1 MKYLARIASILVL
14 AFPALV
20 TSADDIL
27 STAEVMDALQE
38 SDWRQPDPANLLYM
52 QLASG
57 TVIMELAP
65 AFAPQSIANIKTLVD
80 EQYFDGLAIIRSQDN
95 YVVQWGDPATD
106 EKSARPLGSAR
117 KTVTAEFERPLD
129 GIEIIRVNSRDAYAD
144 IVGFSAGFPAAS
156 DGTNAWL
163 AHCYGMVGVSRD
175 NEPDSGSGASLYVVT
190 GHAPRHL
197 DRNVTLV
204 GRVISGIEHL
214 AVLRRG
220 AGTMGFY
227 DSIDAAAAIISVR
240 LGSDVADQEAS
251 NIEVMRTDTKAFKN
265 YVMSRM
271 YRFEEWFVEPT
282 GRIEICNISPPV
294 RTTQ

>member
-144 IVGFSAGFPAAS
+144 IVGCLSG
-156 DGTNAWL
+156 
-163 AHCYGMVGVSRD
+163 R
-175 NEPDSGSGASLYVVT
+175 PD
-190 GHAPRHL
+190 
-197 DRNVTLV
+197 
-204 GRVISGIEHL
+204 E
-214 AVLRRG
+214 
-220 AGTMGFY
+220 
-227 DSIDAAAAIISVR
+227 
-240 LGSDVADQEAS
+240 
-251 NIEVMRTDTKAFKN
+251 
-265 YVMSRM
+265 
-271 YRFEEWFVEPT
+271 
-282 GRIEICNISPPV
+282 
-294 RTTQ
+294 